1 MIYHFFLIKTR
12 ITAVS
17 GTLIDC
23 FGPFYESDDYNN
35 KFQILRN
42 MSRTCFYRLKYL
54 SIIGNHKCGMMIYR
68 PYHHALLCSAQLLF
82 DFQFAFVFVKTIP
95 RNSEQSNAV
104 HIRKCTAEV
113 L

>member
-12 ITAVS
+12 ITAVN

-23 FGPFYESDDYNN
+23 FGPFYESDNYNN
-35 KFQILRN
+35 YLLILRN
-42 MSRTCFYRLKYL
+42 MNRTCFYRLKYL

-82 DFQFAFVFVKTIP
+82 DFQFSFIFVIRIP
-95 RNSEQSNAV
+95 RNTEKSDTV
-104 HIRKCTAEV
+104 HIAKRTVEIT
-113 L
+113 

>member
-1 MIYHFFLIKTR
+1 MIYHFFLIKTC

-35 KFQILRN
+35 KFQILWN

-82 DFQFAFVFVKTIP
+82 DF
-95 RNSEQSNAV
+95 
-104 HIRKCTAEV
+104 
-113 L
+113 